1 METGLYALLT
11 KIGAIFAATLAFFH
25 ISLSHVDLD
34 KTLNYLPFISATIQG
49 KPTPM
54 ITRIIEMCIG
64 GAVTILLGYIFMV
77 PSLSKDIQ
85 SNMAVISYKI
95 DSIATSQHE
104 LKEGQ
109 NAIAQAVNEV
119 DDREKINDLKQQ
131 NEIDLLKSKV
141 R

>member
-1 METGLYALLT
+1 METGLYAFLT
-11 KIGAIFAATLAFFH
+11 KIGAIFAGIMAFFH
-25 ISLSHVDLD
+25 ISINHINADNM
-34 KTLNYLPFISATIQG
+34 LNYLPFISATIQR

-85 SNMAVISYKI
+85 SNMAVIGYKI
-95 DSIATSQHE
+95 DSIAASQND
-104 LKEGQ
+104 LKQGQ
-109 NAIAQAVNEV
+109 DSIAKTVNEV

-131 NEIDLLKSKV
+131 NEINLLKS
-141 R
+141 RMR

>member
-11 KIGAIFAATLAFFH
+11 RVGAIFATILAFFH
-25 ISLSHVDLD
+25 ISINHIDLD

-77 PSLSKDIQ
+77 PNLSKDIQ
-85 SNMAVISYKI
+85 SNMAVIGYKI
-95 DSIATSQHE
+95 DSIAISQHD

-109 NAIAQAVNEV
+109 NAIAKSVNEI